1 MRRYA
6 LRLAFA
12 LAAFAT
18 GISLPAPRVEPARA
32 PTQKP
37 GATAATAQP
46 AGEAGKLL
54 PAPSTPTATQVEAHA
69 TPTPR
74 ISQRETLLM
83 PGVGRVRVT
92 AFETEEDAH
101 LVFENADSGKQLLSQ
116 TMAHDALK
124 PTLRFKVMRVK
135 GLPGPLVVGI
145 GVSPGGSD
153 SSYELAA
160 FTPVGG
166 KLEEL
171 TRTDTFNT
179 SEEGGFY
186 IGDLGHGL
194 GLGLAVWNFIW
205 DFDYES
211 HVSPHQY
218 EIKLYRWNKA
228 EARFEWARVLRTPGK
243 FDSGEKALRSVGL
256 RFKDLRDSIPE
267 FKDLDGEE

>member
-18 GISLPAPRVEPARA
+18 GISLPVPRVEPARI

-37 GATAATAQP
+37 EATTATAQP
-46 AGEAGKLL
+46 ACEAGKLL
-54 PAPSTPTATQVEAHA
+54 PAPSTPTATQAEAPA
-69 TPTPR
+69 APTPR

-83 PGVGRVRVT
+83 PGLGGVRVT

-101 LVFENADSGKQLLSQ
+101 LVFENADSSKQLLSL
-116 TMAHDALK
+116 TMADDALK
-124 PTLRFKVMRVK
+124 PTLRFKVMHVK
-135 GLPGPLVVGI
+135 GLPGPLVVGV

-153 SSYELAA
+153 SSYKLAA
-160 FTPVGG
+160 VAAVNG
-166 KLEEL
+166 KLAEL
-171 TRTDTFNT
+171 TRTDTFDT

-194 GLGLAVWNFIW
+194 GPGLAVWDFVW
-205 DFDYES
+205 DFDYER
-211 HVSPHQY
+211 HDSPHQY
-218 EIKLYRWNKA
+218 EIKLYRWNKG
-228 EARFEWARVLRTPGK
+228 EARFEWARVLRTPRK
-243 FDSGEKALRSVGL
+243 FDSGEEAIRSVGL

-267 FKDLDGEE
+267 FKAFDGED